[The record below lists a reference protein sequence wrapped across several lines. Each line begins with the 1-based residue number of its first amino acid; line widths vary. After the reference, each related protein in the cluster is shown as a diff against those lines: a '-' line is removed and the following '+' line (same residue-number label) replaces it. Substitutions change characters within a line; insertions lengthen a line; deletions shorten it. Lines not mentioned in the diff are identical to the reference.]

1 VVSCLF
7 SGDAHHADRYH
18 RPRSIALEGPF
29 IVQHVG
35 DRRIDAVRRSPLF
48 RHLPEDALADL
59 IARMARRRYRKGEV
73 IFHEGDPGDALHL
86 VLSGMVKIGRV
97 SGAGDETIVTSIGP
111 GESFGELVLL
121 DGAPRSA
128 TATALEPTETLVLG
142 RPAFVSLVD
151 AGRDFRWALLTG
163 IAQHHRRLTD
173 QLAEAHFLDLAGRL
187 AHQLI
192 RLASE
197 ASPGKQRDVRL
208 GRLYTQSEL
217 AAMIGGTRPRV
228 NRLIG
233 EFVETGL
240 IRVEPADLVV
250 LDTEA
255 LLRRANW

>member
-1 VVSCLF
+1 
-7 SGDAHHADRYH
+7 
-18 RPRSIALEGPF
+18 
-29 IVQHVG
+29 VQHVE
-35 DRRIDAVRRSPLF
+35 DTTIDAVRRSPLF
-48 RHLPEDALADL
+48 RHLPEDGLADL
-59 IARMARRRYRKGEV
+59 TTRMAHRRYRKGEV

-86 VLSGMVKIGRV
+86 VLSGRVKIGRM
-97 SGAGDETIVTSIGP
+97 SAAGDETIVTSIAP

-128 TATALEPTETLVLG
+128 TATALEPTETLVLD

-151 AGRDFRWALLTG
+151 DGHDFRWALLAG

-187 AHQLI
+187 AHQLV
-192 RLASE
+192 RLAGE
-197 ASPGKQRDVRL
+197 AAPGRQRDVRL

-233 EFVETGL
+233 EFVETEL
-240 IRVEPADLVV
+240 IRIEPDDIVV
-250 LDTEA
+250 LDTEE
-255 LLRRANW
+255 LLRRADW

>member
-1 VVSCLF
+1 
-7 SGDAHHADRYH
+7 
-18 RPRSIALEGPF
+18 
-29 IVQHVG
+29 
-35 DRRIDAVRRSPLF
+35 
-48 RHLPEDALADL
+48 
-59 IARMARRRYRKGEV
+59 MAQRRYRKGEV

-86 VLSGMVKIGRV
+86 VLSGRVKIGRM
-97 SGAGDETIVTSIGP
+97 SLAGDETIVTSIGP

-142 RPAFVSLVD
+142 RPAFISLVD
-151 AGRDFRWALLTG
+151 SGRDFRWALLAG

-187 AHQLI
+187 AHQLV
-192 RLASE
+192 RLAGE
-197 ASPGKQRDVRL
+197 AAPGKERDVRL

-233 EFVETGL
+233 EFVETDL
-240 IRVEPADLVV
+240 IRVERDDLVIV
-250 LDTEA
+250 DTAA
-255 LLRRANW
+255 LLRRADW

>member
-1 VVSCLF
+1 MT
-7 SGDAHHADRYH
+7 
-18 RPRSIALEGPF
+18 
-29 IVQHVG
+29 QHVG
-35 DRRIDAVRRSPLF
+35 DATIDAVRRSPLF
-48 RHLPEDALADL
+48 RHLPGEALADL
-59 IARMARRRYRKGEV
+59 AGRMGRRRYRKSEV

-86 VLSGMVKIGRV
+86 VLSGRVKIGRV
-97 SGAGDETIVTSIGP
+97 SLAGDETIVTSIGP

-151 AGRDFRWALLTG
+151 AGPDFRWALLTG
-163 IAQHHRRLTD
+163 IAQHQRRLTD

-187 AHQLI
+187 ARQFV

-197 ASPGKQRDVRL
+197 ASPGQQRDVRL
-208 GRLYTQSEL
+208 GRLYTQGEL

-233 EFVETGL
+233 EFIESGL
-240 IRVEPADLVV
+240 IRVEPEDIIV
-250 LDTEA
+250 LDTDA
-255 LLRRANW
+255 LIRRADW

>member
-1 VVSCLF
+1 
-7 SGDAHHADRYH
+7 
-18 RPRSIALEGPF
+18 
-29 IVQHVG
+29 VQDVE
-35 DRRIDAVRRSPLF
+35 DTTIDAVRRSPLF
-48 RHLPEDALADL
+48 RHLPEDGLAEL
-59 IARMARRRYRKGEV
+59 TARMAHRRYRKGEV

-86 VLSGMVKIGRV
+86 VLSGRVKIGRM
-97 SGAGDETIVTSIGP
+97 SAAGDETIVTSIGP

-151 AGRDFRWALLTG
+151 GGHDFRWALLAG

-187 AHQLI
+187 AHQLV
-192 RLASE
+192 RLAGE
-197 ASPGKQRDVRL
+197 AAPGQQRDVRL

-233 EFVETGL
+233 EFVETEL
-240 IRVEPADLVV
+240 IRIEPDDIVV
-250 LDTEA
+250 VDTEA
-255 LLRRANW
+255 LLRRADW